1 MYQIKMEQDTLKKFE
16 KIKDTMEGLME
27 SGTDCTESNKPHK
40 VGIIADFL
48 AENTFGWFHAALSS
62 HYFSKIIKKIEFIDT
77 SDMDTKKILK
87 TLSSCTFYIYMKSG
101 YNRETFPAITRRLGF
116 LIGRTP
122 QQIRED
128 PDGSESGT
136 KDRKHLII
144 IIYNVEDNSEREKE
158 RILRENGNWVQYW
171 NKVFLFSKVEL
182 QTNFLSR
189 LVNDHQPGS
198 MRKKKKGTQSM
209 GRKSARNLFSS
220 DDRQQEP
227 EVIKHDNGK
236 GKQNMSATL
245 PVYRKETRQV
255 RGSEKKSV
263 FNFIR
268 TQSMGR
274 KLISSD
280 HHHQEPQNTRYRDTT
295 ESVTIDRDRQQK
307 WKMQN
312 PDTKGDAG
320 EHFSQVMKRHRVGIF
335 SRSSDSDY
343 SWLVQ
348 VLRSEDFRPHISLV
362 QNFRI
367 SKDTV
372 REFIQEVRKCT
383 FGILYQTQ
391 KMERSTVTTI
401 QNDLQLETLCSMLG
415 KQNVAIVIDDV
426 EDSSNREKFHI
437 LGAHPWAPERA
448 GNLLLVSYRDKM
460 EKKQL
465 EKVKMELIMQ
475 LQGSD
480 LIKYD
485 QRMNDVPRTFPTSGT
500 GHGHLSPQGTVI
512 QRHWVGIF
520 SRSTDRDYPW
530 LVEILKSEEFSSL
543 VANVKSCSIYNSQR
557 FQDFIDDINQSTVG
571 ILYHSKRRGRVNV
584 TDVNDSLYDQELQ
597 TLHMLLGKRNV
608 LVIIDDLEDS
618 GDYRK
623 KGILHEQRSIAQW
636 AADLLLVSHDDK
648 MDSRLLRKII
658 DQLKAFLRG
667 AGSVVSSGV

>member
-236 GKQNMSATL
+236 
-245 PVYRKETRQV
+245 
-255 RGSEKKSV
+255 
-263 FNFIR
+263 
-268 TQSMGR
+268 
-274 KLISSD
+274 
-280 HHHQEPQNTRYRDTT
+280 